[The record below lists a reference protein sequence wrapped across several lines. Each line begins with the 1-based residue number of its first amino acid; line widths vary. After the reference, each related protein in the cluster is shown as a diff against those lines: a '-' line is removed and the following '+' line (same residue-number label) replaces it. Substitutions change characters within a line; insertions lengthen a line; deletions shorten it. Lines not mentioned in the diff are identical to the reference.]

1 MVAVAF
7 PYKKLEKIIQ
17 EKCLYI
23 MLINNYFDKDILGIV
38 GNGFWLAQQVFQIEI
53 YVNKEMSAEL

>member
-1 MVAVAF
+1 MAAVAF

-38 GNGFWLAQQVFQIEI
+38 GNGFWLAPQVFQIEI